1 MRIFTQLRYILT
13 LLGAFSVASV
23 AYAQTTVSGTVTAPE
38 EGALPGVNVL
48 VQGTSTGT
56 VTDLDGNYNVTL
68 PEGSDVLVFSSIGY
82 VTQEIQVNG
91 RSTINV
97 ELQADVQS
105 LSEVVVIGYGTQEKR
120 DVTGAVSSVSSENF
134 NAGVIASPEQLIQGR
149 AAGVQITQAS
159 GEPGAGVNI
168 RIRGTSSVRGGNNP
182 LFVVDGVPL
191 AGEDVSGGGA
201 DVGAGSSSARNPLNF
216 LNPNDIASI
225 DILKDASATAIYGS
239 RGANGVVLITTKTG
253 EAGKST
259 LNYSYNVGISNIT
272 KKYDLLDADE
282 FVAAYAD
289 INGLSAGDE
298 ALETL
303 DLGANTDWQD
313 EILRTAISHNHDL
326 SYSGG
331 NDNGSYRLSLG
342 YTDQEGIVNRSGLR
356 RLSARFNGSSSFI
369 DDRLTVSTQ
378 VTVSDI
384 RDNNVPISDNAGATG
399 DLLGAALKLNPTYP
413 VYQDGELYQRS
424 VTELN
429 PVAFLELSNDYTNT
443 VRALGNVTF
452 DFKIAEGLNFKTVL
466 GGDRSASTRKAGYSP
481 DLVVQG
487 IVGQGRAAFED
498 VNAINTLMENYFTY
512 NNDLSD
518 NLRLD
523 AVVGYSYQRFQRETK
538 TTQAAGFRVTD
549 LDLILNNLA
558 SVNYTSGLGGII
570 ANSSYRVDELQS
582 FFGRVNFDIA
592 DKYLLTATVRADGST
607 RFGEE
612 NRYGV
617 FPSFAA
623 AWRLGDEDFVPEAF
637 TDLKL
642 RAGYGVTGNQEFPS
656 NRYTSRQR
664 YSEEGFNVSPTGV
677 TVVPS
682 SRLPVAFE
690 NPDLRWEST
699 TQINIGIDWGFFN
712 NRLRGSVDYYNK
724 TTQDLLFVTQSAQPA
739 PTDFVWENLD
749 MDVINEGIEVVVDA
763 DPVDTEV
770 FGWSI
775 SANASYNDNRIENY
789 DGLVNTGAISGQGL
803 SGAFAQRIANNQPLF
818 AYYLRPF
825 GGFADDGQTIYPEGD
840 VQQFVGRSPLPK
852 YNVGFTNN
860 FNYQRFDLSIFF
872 NGQFG
877 QYVYNNTENAYFT
890 AGALAGGNNVTRDV
904 VGNGESRVNAP
915 EVSTRFL
922 EDASFVRLQNLTLG
936 YNFNMENVEFLSNLR
951 LYFTGQNLFV
961 ITNYSGQDPEVNVNK
976 AIDDVPSFGID
987 YTAYPRARTFLFGL
1001 NVSF

>member
-1 MRIFTQLRYILT
+1 MRIFTQLRCVLT
-13 LLGAFSVASV
+13 LLAAFCIASV
-23 AYAQTTVSGTVTAPE
+23 AYAQTTVSGQVTAPE
-38 EGALPGVNVL
+38 EGSLPGVNVL

-56 VTDLDGNYNVTL
+56 VTDMDGNYSVSV

-82 VTQEIQVNG
+82 VTQEITING
-91 RSTINV
+91 RSTIDV
-97 ELQADVQS
+97 VLEADVQS

-191 AGEDVSGGGA
+191 AGDDVSGGGT

-253 EAGKST
+253 ESGKST

-272 KKYDLLDADE
+272 KKYDLLNADE
-282 FVAAYAD
+282 FVSAYAE
-289 INGLSAGDE
+289 INGLSPGDE

-303 DLGANTDWQD
+303 DLGADTDWQD

-342 YTDQEGIVNRSGLR
+342 YTDQEGIVERSGLR
-356 RLSARFNGSSSFI
+356 RLSARFNGSSTFI
-369 DDRLTVSTQ
+369 DDRLTISTQ

-413 VYQDGELYQRS
+413 VYQDGELFQRS

-452 DFKIAEGLNFKTVL
+452 DFKIADGLNFKTVL
-466 GGDRSASTRKAGYSP
+466 GGDRASSTRKAGYSP

-498 VNAINTLMENYFTY
+498 VSAINTLMENYFTY

-523 AVVGYSYQRFQRETK
+523 AVLGYSYQRFQRETK
-538 TTQAAGFRVTD
+538 FTQAAGFRVTD

-558 SVNYTSGLGGII
+558 SVNYTSGLGGIVG
-570 ANSSYRVDELQS
+570 NSTFRVDELQS

-607 RFGEE
+607 RFGSE

-623 AWRLGDEDFVPEAF
+623 AWRLGDEDFIPEAF

-664 YSEEGFNVSPTGV
+664 YSGEDFDVSPTGV
-677 TVVPS
+677 TIVPS

-699 TQINIGIDWGFFN
+699 TQINIGVDWGFFN
-712 NRLRGSVDYYNK
+712 NRLRGSLDYYNK

-739 PTDFVWENLD
+739 PTDFVWENLN
-749 MDVINEGIEVVVDA
+749 MDVINEGFEVVVDA

-825 GGFADDGQTIYPEGD
+825 GGFAEDGQTIYPEGD

-860 FNYQRFDLSIFF
+860 FNYQRLDLSIFF

-890 AGALAGGNNVTRDV
+890 AGALAGGNNVTQNV

-936 YNFNMENVEFLSNLR
+936 YNFNMESVEFLSSLR

-961 ITNYSGQDPEVNVNK
+961 ITDYSGQDPEVNVNK

>member
-13 LLGAFSVASV
+13 LLGAFSIASV

-191 AGEDVSGGGA
+191 AGDNVSGGGA

-259 LNYSYNVGISNIT
+259 LNYSYNIGISNIT
-272 KKYDLLDADE
+272 KKYDLLNADE

-303 DLGANTDWQD
+303 DLGADTDWQD

-413 VYQDGELYQRS
+413 VYQDGQLFQRS

-429 PVAFLELSNDYTNT
+429 PVAFLELSNDYTST

-487 IVGQGRAAFED
+487 IVDQGRAAFED
-498 VNAINTLMENYFTY
+498 VTAINTLMENYFTY

-523 AVVGYSYQRFQRETK
+523 AVLGYSYQRFQRETK
-538 TTQAAGFRVTD
+538 FTQAAGFRVTD

-558 SVNYTSGLGGII
+558 SVNYTSGLGGIV
-570 ANSSYRVDELQS
+570 ANSTYRVDELQS

-607 RFGEE
+607 RFGSE

-623 AWRLGDEDFVPEAF
+623 AWRLGDEDFVPAAF

-664 YSEEGFNVSPTGV
+664 YSGEGFNVSPTGV
-677 TVVPS
+677 TINPS

-699 TQINIGIDWGFFN
+699 TQINVGIDWGFFN
-712 NRLRGSVDYYNK
+712 NRLRGSIDYYNK

-825 GGFADDGQTIYPEGD
+825 GGFAEDGQTIYPEGD

-860 FNYQRFDLSIFF
+860 FNYQRFDLSVFF

-877 QYVYNNTENAYFT
+877 QYVYNNTRNAYFT
-890 AGALAGGNNVTRDV
+890 AGALAGGNNVTQDV

-936 YNFNMENVEFLSNLR
+936 YNFNMENVEFLSSLR